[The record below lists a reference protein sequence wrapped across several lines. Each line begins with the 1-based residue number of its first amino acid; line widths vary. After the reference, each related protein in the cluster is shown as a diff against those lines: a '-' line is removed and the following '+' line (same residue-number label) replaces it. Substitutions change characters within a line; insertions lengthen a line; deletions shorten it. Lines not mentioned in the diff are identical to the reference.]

1 MTDQSAK
8 PVSQFQQAQ
17 QAQLPKLTRGRIWF
31 RRFINA
37 IVRFLV
43 WVSTRPSVSGLE
55 NFPTQGPALVVC
67 NHLGDL
73 DDLLK
78 VTFLPRQIE
87 AVAKVEFANVPIF
100 GRLMDS
106 YGVIWIR
113 RGQPDRQALR
123 VVIQGLADNRL
134 VMINPEGR
142 ESLTG
147 ALEEATNGAAFLA
160 LKANAPIVPLA
171 ITGTENKNLYSNLRQ
186 LRRTPVTF
194 RIGQP
199 FYLSQQG
206 DHKRAV
212 EEGTQKIMKTI
223 AELLPPEYRGVYET
237 K

>member
-113 RGQPDRQALR
+113 RGQP
-123 VVIQGLADNRL
+123 V
-134 VMINPEGR
+134 
-142 ESLTG
+142 
-147 ALEEATNGAAFLA
+147 
-160 LKANAPIVPLA
+160 
-171 ITGTENKNLYSNLRQ
+171 
-186 LRRTPVTF
+186 
-194 RIGQP
+194 
-199 FYLSQQG
+199 
-206 DHKRAV
+206 
-212 EEGTQKIMKTI
+212 
-223 AELLPPEYRGVYET
+223 
-237 K
+237 